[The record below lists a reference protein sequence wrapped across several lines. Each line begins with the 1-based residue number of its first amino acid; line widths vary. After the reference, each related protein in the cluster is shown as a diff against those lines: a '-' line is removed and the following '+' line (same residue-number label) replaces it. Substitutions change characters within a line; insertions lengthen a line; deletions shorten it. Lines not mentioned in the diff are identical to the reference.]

1 MKKRKSI
8 LPVLFF
14 SVFLFSLGIKA
25 GDFFTPVKG
34 NALRLPSVP
43 IVLADPYFSV
53 WSKYDRLYDGNTE
66 HWSGA
71 KKPFT
76 GVLRVDGQP
85 YRFMG
90 TSYETLLPNATEGSW
105 SGKYTFSQPSGEWYA
120 LNYDDSSWA
129 TGKAAFGGNDDA
141 YKNIGTEWSSTG
153 SNIWVRRSFTL
164 DEISTDGYYSV
175 IYKHDDTFEL
185 YLNGKKI
192 ADTGYTW
199 DVSGTSVK
207 IDASLLHQGENVLS
221 AHCYNTMGGAYVD
234 FGLYYS
240 SLREAVQKDCVVM
253 PTSTYYT
260 FRCGG
265 VDLALVFTAPQVI
278 TDLDLFTTPIN
289 YISYQVRSN
298 DGNEHEVQLYLDA
311 TSEHVVRNTG
321 QNTNTRK
328 LNSASLT
335 YLRTGNVQQ
344 NVMNHGGDVI
354 DWGYLY
360 LAKDTTSRKTFGL
373 DQQQNLMSEFV
384 KTGNVSAA
392 KTSQTSPAGRYPA
405 LAYVDSLG
413 TIGNDAVSDF
423 TMIGYDD
430 TYSIEYH
437 GLRRKGYWAHNGT
450 VTIQERF
457 EYMYANYDSIMNLC
471 RQQDL
476 QIYED
481 AYDCGG
487 TKYAEICCA
496 VYRQANAAHKLI
508 TDRNG
513 FLMYMS
519 KENTSGGFINT
530 LDVTYP
536 SSPLYL
542 VYNPA
547 LIKAMLTPIYEHSY
561 LGKWTKN
568 FANHDMGGY
577 PKANGQTYGGDMPVE
592 ESGNILILTAIIARL
607 DGDLDYVKRYWNI
620 MTRWTDYLVENG
632 KDPANQLCTDDFM
645 GRSERNTNLAIKA
658 IMGVASY
665 SELARMLGMT
675 DVADEYWK
683 KVEEMARYW
692 QANAHSTVGGS
703 HYLLNFGADGS
714 TWSTKYNLI
723 WDKIWSW
730 NIFRIVRTRE
740 LSFYQKKM
748 TQYGLPLDNRYYN
761 CKNDWHMWVAAMTE
775 TRSAMNT
782 YINPMWRFINT
793 CPTRVPV
800 TDCHSCNNAG
810 RTLFHARSVVGG
822 YWMPVFTSQLL
833 SGKLTSVGVLKP
845 NGNTLP
851 VVSTVYYD
859 LLGRQVFEP
868 QSGSVYIRRQILQDR
883 SVRAEKIKM

>member
-1 MKKRKSI
+1 MRKYI
-8 LPVLFF
+8 LFILISLLYSN
-14 SVFLFSLGIKA
+14 SVKA
-25 GDFFTPVKG
+25 SEFFTPVKD

-43 IVLADPYFSV
+43 IVVVDPYFSI
-53 WSKYDRLYDGNTE
+53 WSKYDQLYAGKTE

-71 KKPFT
+71 KKPLT
-76 GVLRVDGQP
+76 GVLRVDGNL

-90 TSYETLLPNATEGSW
+90 MSYDILLPNAAEGGW
-105 SGKYTFSQPSGEWYA
+105 DGQYTFNQPSGAWYGVD
-120 LNYDDSSWA
+120 YDDSAWS
-129 TGKAAFGGNDDA
+129 TGAAAFGGNDDG
-141 YKNIGTEWSSTG
+141 YKNIGTEWGSNG
-153 SNIWVRRSFTL
+153 SNIWVRRTFTL

-185 YLNGKKI
+185 YLNGHKI

-207 IDASLLHQGENVLS
+207 VDASLLRQGENVLA

-234 FGLYYS
+234 FGLYFS
-240 SLREAVQKDCVVM
+240 SLDEAVQTDCVVM

-260 FRCGG
+260 FRCGA
-265 VDLALVFTAPQVI
+265 VDLDLVFTAPQVMS
-278 TDLDLFTTPIN
+278 DLDIFTTPIN

-298 DGNEHEVQLYLDA
+298 DGKEHEVQLYLDA
-311 TSEHVVRNTG
+311 TTDHTVRNTG
-321 QNTNTRK
+321 QGTSTRRIVGTN
-328 LNSASLT
+328 LT
-335 YLRTGNVQQ
+335 YLRTGNIQQ
-344 NVMNHGGDVI
+344 SVMNHGGDVI

-360 LAKDTTSRKTFGL
+360 LAKDTCQRKRFGL
-373 DQQQNLMSEFV
+373 DMQPVLMEEFV
-384 KTGNVSAA
+384 KSGSLPVH
-392 KTSQTSPAGRYPA
+392 KTAYTSPAGKYPA

-413 TIGNDAVSDF
+413 TVGTDGVSDF

-437 GLRRKGYWAHNGT
+437 GVKRKGYWAHNGT
-450 VTIQERF
+450 ESIQKRF
-457 EYMYANYDSIMNLC
+457 EFLYANYDSIMNLC

-481 AYDCGG
+481 AYVVGG
-487 TKYAEICCA
+487 VKYAEICSS

-513 FLMYMS
+513 NLMYMS

-536 SSPLYL
+536 SSSLYL
-542 VYNPA
+542 IYNPA

-561 LGKWTKN
+561 LGKWNKN

-592 ESGNILILTAIIARL
+592 ENGNILILTAIIARL
-607 DGDLDYVKRYWNI
+607 DGDLEYVQRYWDI
-620 MTRWTDYLVENG
+620 MTKWADYLVENG
-632 KDPANQLCTDDFM
+632 KDPAHQLCTDDFM
-645 GRSERNTNLAIKA
+645 GQSSRNTNLAVKA

-665 SELARMLGMT
+665 SELARMLGKT
-675 DVADEYWK
+675 DVADEYWAK
-683 KVEEMARYW
+683 AEEMTRFW
-692 QANAHSTVGGS
+692 QTNALSTTGGT
-703 HYLLNFGADGS
+703 HYLLNFGADAS

-730 NIFRIVRTRE
+730 NLFRVVRTRE
-740 LSFYQKKM
+740 LSFYKTKM
-748 TQYGLPLDNRYYN
+748 TVYGLPLDNRFYN
-761 CKNDWHMWVAAMTE
+761 CKNDWHLWVAAMTD
-775 TRSAMNT
+775 TRTEMNR
-782 YINPMWRFINT
+782 YINPMWKFINE

-800 TDCHSCNNAG
+800 TDCHSCSNAS

-822 YWMPVFTSQLL
+822 YWMPVFTTKFLA
-833 SGKLTSVGVLKP
+833 GEITSIGVLSPSKQGDV
-845 NGNTLP
+845 NVIQTD
-851 VVSTVYYD
+851 YYD
-859 LLGRQVFEP
+859 LMGRKVYEP
-868 QSGSVYIRRQILQDR
+868 QSGFIYVKKETLNDNSVKSTKVQL
-883 SVRAEKIKM
+883 K